1 MPHIK
6 VKKFNTKLIETLDDT
21 VIFRA
26 IVSNSDDELF
36 AINYKNEEFLLH
48 LKKLDNSYMIK
59 YDKVT
64 RPLKVELLKEAI
76 SEIATRLN
84 LTILSS
90 NIQNKNPKASISSK
104 YLKRIK
110 DFENID
116 FSKEK
121 VSIEVGFGSGKH
133 ILYQANKNRD
143 KLYIG
148 IEIHT
153 PSAQQL
159 LNQIDIQ
166 QLDNIWVVNYD
177 ARLLLEMIPS
187 NILDEIFVHFP
198 VPWDKKPHRRVIS
211 RSFLDESSRVLKM
224 DGKLELRTD
233 SDRYFWYSLETFL
246 SYPKILVNIKKN
258 EDLGVISK
266 YEARWRQQEKDIYDV
281 TVISKTLSE
290 NRDNIYDFNFK
301 NISFNPKIVDLLPKE
316 AIIEDEFFIHFER
329 TYLIDN
335 NMLLI
340 KCAFGSFDRP
350 EHKYILI
357 ATKSRY
363 FSSNPV
369 STLTNYKAHK
379 KLQEYLNV

>member
-6 VKKFNTKLIETLDDT
+6 VEKFDTQLIETLDDI
-21 VIFRA
+21 VVFRA
-26 IVSNSDDELF
+26 IVLNSDDELF

-48 LKKLDNSYMIK
+48 LKKIDNNYMIK
-59 YDKVT
+59 YDKIT

-76 SEIATRLN
+76 SQIATRLN
-84 LTILSS
+84 LKILSS
-90 NIQNKNPKASISSK
+90 NIQNKNPKGSISSK
-104 YLKRIK
+104 YLKKIK
-110 DFENID
+110 DFESIN
-116 FSKEK
+116 FSKK
-121 VSIEVGFGSGKH
+121 RVSIEVGFGSGKH
-133 ILYQANKNRD
+133 ILYQANQNRD

-198 VPWDKKPHRRVIS
+198 IPWDKKPHRRVIS
-211 RSFLDESSRVLKM
+211 KSFLDESIRVLKV

-233 SDRYFWYSLETFL
+233 SNKYFWYSLDTFL
-246 SYPKILVNIKKN
+246 SYPKIMVNIKKN
-258 EDLGVISK
+258 EDLPVISK
-266 YEARWRQQEKDIYDV
+266 YEARWRRQEKDIYDV
-281 TVISKTLSE
+281 SVISQAISDD
-290 NRDNIYDFNFK
+290 RDNIYDFSFK
-301 NISFNPKIVDLLPKE
+301 DISFNSELINTLPKE
-316 AIIEDEFFIHFER
+316 TIIEDQFFIHFER
-329 TYLIDN
+329 TYTIKD
-335 NMLLI
+335 NMLLV

-357 ATKSRY
+357 AKESRY
-363 FSSNPV
+363 LSSTPV
-369 STLTNYKAHK
+369 STLTNYKAHQ
-379 KLQEYLNV
+379 KLQEYLDV

>member
-110 DFENID
+110 DFENIN

-266 YEARWRQQEKDIYDV
+266 YEARWRRQEKDIYDV